1 MIDERKFMPFVRE
14 AGTDVVRLPKD
25 EERRLSRY
33 LGRPVQVR
41 TTADL
46 AKVYTD
52 LMRRGIAEHI
62 QKMIRENSP
71 NGG

>member
-25 EERRLSRY
+25 EVRRLSRY

-46 AKVYTD
+46 AKAYTD
-52 LMRRGIAEHI
+52 LMRLGIAEHI
-62 QKMIRENSP
+62 QKLIREKSS
-71 NGG
+71 NG